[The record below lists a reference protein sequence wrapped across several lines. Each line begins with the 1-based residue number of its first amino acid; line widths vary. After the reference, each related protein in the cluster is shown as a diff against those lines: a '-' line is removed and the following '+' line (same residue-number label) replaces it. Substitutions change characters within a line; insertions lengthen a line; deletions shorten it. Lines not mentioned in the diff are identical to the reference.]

1 MLQDFKKFISAL
13 NLPHAKFGVAI
24 SGGIDS
30 VVLAKLCEQAAIP
43 FFLVHCNFKLRGEE
57 SERDEQF
64 VRSLAAK
71 YGVAILVKAFDTE
84 IYAAENKLSI
94 QVTARE
100 LRYQWFAELH
110 AEDKN
115 RYILLAHHANDN
127 IETLLMNF
135 FRGTGLEGLTG
146 MPEMVIGGYCLRPL
160 LHTTRREIENF
171 AAECELEWVED
182 SSNQSSK
189 YTRNF
194 LRNELLPQLRKV
206 FPTVEENLKDNI
218 ERFGKI
224 NALYKIGIEEVKK
237 KIFEVKGSEIV
248 VPIHKLKPYLHTSVV
263 YEIINNY
270 GFGEKQV
277 DEILKLLNSESGK
290 YIESDTH
297 QVIRHRKNLIIVPRQ
312 SNNDTMAVVEKET
325 KYVQL
330 TNARFSFQIFSID
343 QFKLNKSEDVA
354 QLDIGLIN
362 YPLIIR
368 KWKTGDYFYPLG
380 LRKKKKLARFF
391 IDQKLSAVDK
401 EKVWVIESDQR
412 IIWVAGL
419 RIDDRFKVTPKT
431 KEILELTITSL

>member
-1 MLQDFKKFISAL
+1 MSA
-13 NLPHAKFGVAI
+13 
-24 SGGIDS
+24 
-30 VVLAKLCEQAAIP
+30 
-43 FFLVHCNFKLRGEE
+43 
-57 SERDEQF
+57 SE
-64 VRSLAAK
+64 
-71 YGVAILVKAFDTE
+71 
-84 IYAAENKLSI
+84 
-94 QVTARE
+94 
-100 LRYQWFAELH
+100 
-110 AEDKN
+110 
-115 RYILLAHHANDN
+115 
-127 IETLLMNF
+127 
-135 FRGTGLEGLTG
+135 
-146 MPEMVIGGYCLRPL
+146 
-160 LHTTRREIENF
+160 
-171 AAECELEWVED
+171 
-182 SSNQSSK
+182 
-189 YTRNF
+189 
-194 LRNELLPQLRKV
+194 
-206 FPTVEENLKDNI
+206 
-218 ERFGKI
+218 KI

-431 KEILELTITSL
+431 KEILELAITNL